1 MNETS
6 NGYGKRIRQQRILL
20 GMSQVDLARKA
31 GVSPG
36 YLCAVENTDIIPSV
50 PVRRSIAL
58 ALAKQAPKSVSDA
71 KDSVIADKPNT
82 EITLNI
88 GSAHDI
94 RTAFEYL
101 DKADEIFGA
110 LGINATH
117 RISITQR
124 GDIK

>member
-6 NGYGKRIRQQRILL
+6 NGYGKRIRQQRMLL

-58 ALAKQAPKSVSDA
+58 ALAKQAPKSASDEKA
-71 KDSVIADKPNT
+71 PDIACKPNT
-82 EITLNI
+82 EITLDI

-94 RTAFEYL
+94 RTALEHL
-101 DKADEIFGA
+101 DKADEIFRT
-110 LGINATH
+110 LGISATY
-117 RISITQR
+117 RISISQK
-124 GDIK
+124 GNLK